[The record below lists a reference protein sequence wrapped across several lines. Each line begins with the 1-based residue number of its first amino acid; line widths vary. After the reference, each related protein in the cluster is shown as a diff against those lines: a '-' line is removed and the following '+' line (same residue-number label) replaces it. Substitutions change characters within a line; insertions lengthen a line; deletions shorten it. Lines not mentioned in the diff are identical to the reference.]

1 MFDAV
6 SENGRLKKRHYFDG
20 RGRAEPI
27 RWMLEETGTPYTENI
42 IRTRDDM
49 SRYLI
54 LKSQSM
60 FTLECL
66 GVLTFENL
74 CQTAVVWQAALQS
87 GASDG
92 K

>member
-1 MFDAV
+1 V
-6 SENGRLKKRHYFDG
+6 SENGLLKKRHYFDG

-49 SRYLI
+49 SRHST
-54 LKSQSM
+54 LKSQCPIM

-66 GVLTFENL
+66 GNADF
-74 CQTAVVWQAALQS
+74 
-87 GASDG
+87 
-92 K
+92 